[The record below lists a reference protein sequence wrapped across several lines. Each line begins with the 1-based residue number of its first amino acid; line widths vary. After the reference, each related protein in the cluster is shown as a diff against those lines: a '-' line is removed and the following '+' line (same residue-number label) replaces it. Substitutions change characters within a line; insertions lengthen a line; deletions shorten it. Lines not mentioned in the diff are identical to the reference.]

1 MICWNKNSLSFICV
15 AFKSPPKMKLEGN
28 DEHPVYVFQ
37 HLFKANTNISTIYGN
52 SNVPSFVD
60 FLYIKDLYE
69 HIKRK

>member
-1 MICWNKNSLSFICV
+1 
-15 AFKSPPKMKLEGN
+15 MKLEGN

-52 SNVPSFVD
+52 SNAPSFVD
-60 FLYIKDLYE
+60 FLYTKDLYK